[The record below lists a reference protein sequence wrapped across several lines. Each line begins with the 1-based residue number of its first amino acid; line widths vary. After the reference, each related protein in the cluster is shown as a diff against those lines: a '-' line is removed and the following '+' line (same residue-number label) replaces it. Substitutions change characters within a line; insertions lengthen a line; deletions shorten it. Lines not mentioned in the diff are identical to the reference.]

1 MTIDDDTWYLSQ
13 TLQTCTWRNRMERII
28 SHTPFSCLIF
38 VSKASSGVSVIFF
51 PTECKNIRKNGK
63 NSAFAFGSVYP
74 QQYGGLFYTIIESI
88 SQMSICQHCH
98 VYWFE
103 FPTIY
108 SRPTGQ
114 GLVKIMMTN
123 PRILE
128 NGDRMVRQTETVPT
142 QPVQWARPLYHK
154 DDHREHDNHD
164 NCDDNYDD
172 FTITS
177 QDTIH

>member
-1 MTIDDDTWYLSQ
+1 MTIHDICHRRCRHARGEIEWKELYPTPLSHAWYL
-13 TLQTCTWRNRMERII
+13 LVEPVAVWVWC
-28 SHTPFSCLIF
+28 
-38 VSKASSGVSVIFF
+38 F
-51 PTECKNIRKNGK
+51 PTECKHIRKNAK
-63 NSAFAFGSVYP
+63 NSAIAFGSVYP

-88 SQMSICQHCH
+88 SQKSICQHCH
-98 VYWFE
+98 VYWFK
-103 FPTIY
+103 FPTIH

-154 DDHREHDNHD
+154 DDHREYDNHD